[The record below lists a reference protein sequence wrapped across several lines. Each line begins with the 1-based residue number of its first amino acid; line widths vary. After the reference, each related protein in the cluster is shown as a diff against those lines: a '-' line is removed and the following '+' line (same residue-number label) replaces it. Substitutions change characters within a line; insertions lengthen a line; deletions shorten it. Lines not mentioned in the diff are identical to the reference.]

1 MSERAS
7 DKEAD
12 YKKGEGEPKNFS
24 AEASDRFR
32 DELRNE
38 DLKQSFS
45 KPTDSS
51 SSLPLFGKY
60 ISKVPDFTFLDE
72 MKKGV
77 GASQKGAMRGDG
89 DKGGPEKQ
97 ADDNK
102 LYPVDEKGNRIS
114 GNVAIPEKGGV
125 AGSGDKGGPEKQ
137 PDDNKLYEVD
147 ENGNRISGN
156 VAIPEKGGVAG
167 SGDKGGPE
175 KQPDDNKLYEV
186 DENGNRISAVDV
198 WGTRDLGLPPSDSF
212 DPSRHGDR
220 QPLVTGD
227 TFFRLR
233 GNQFID
239 REDGSRFML
248 HPDGSFLIQG
258 ADEVGVSMD
267 NGVTTIR
274 FRNGDEIE
282 FDSDGIRRVTGRGR
296 EARRK

>member
-12 YKKGEGEPKNFS
+12 YKKGEGEPKNSS

-102 LYPVDEKGNRIS
+102 LYPVDEK
-114 GNVAIPEKGGV
+114 
-125 AGSGDKGGPEKQ
+125 
-137 PDDNKLYEVD
+137 
-147 ENGNRISGN
+147 GNRISGN